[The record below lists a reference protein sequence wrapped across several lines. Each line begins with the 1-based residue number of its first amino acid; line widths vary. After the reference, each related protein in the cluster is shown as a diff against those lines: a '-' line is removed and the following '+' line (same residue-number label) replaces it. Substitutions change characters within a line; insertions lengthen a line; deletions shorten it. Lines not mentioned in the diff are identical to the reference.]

1 MIENKFPVF
10 SFRLTVTLTVG
21 LGTFQKYFD
30 GFLGF
35 FQDLCEFV
43 RHCRALSHNRLHTG
57 IIQLFDQEI
66 LIVIIKTSHKL
77 FSNVTHYCPS
87 TDQIS

>member
-43 RHCRALSHNRLHTG
+43 RHCSKRHIFLCLLFILLTITGRNEAL
-57 IIQLFDQEI
+57 
-66 LIVIIKTSHKL
+66 KA
-77 FSNVTHYCPS
+77 
-87 TDQIS
+87 